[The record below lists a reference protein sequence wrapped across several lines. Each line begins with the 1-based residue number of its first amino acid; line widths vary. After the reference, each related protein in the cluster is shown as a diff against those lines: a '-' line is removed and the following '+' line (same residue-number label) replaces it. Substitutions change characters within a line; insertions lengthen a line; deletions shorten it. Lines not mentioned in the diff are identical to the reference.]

1 MMGLAAWGALIGGAI
16 SGSGG
21 AKTGAKVGA
30 GVSFL
35 TSCEQVYIPCG
46 TLLEVDL
53 ADPMIL

>member
-1 MMGLAAWGALIGGAI
+1 MGLAAWGALIGGAI
-16 SGSGG
+16 SGSSG